1 MELQL
6 QHKPAAHCENG
17 TISNLLRFYGVEVS
31 EPMAFGLSSG
41 LFFVH
46 FPFIKAGGMPMTAFR
61 TFPGLLFKRITKLFG
76 IKSEM
81 RRFLSKDRAMKKLD
95 EVLLGQKI
103 PVGCVVGIYYLP
115 YYPIEYRV
123 HFNGHNIC
131 IVGKDEETGVY
142 SVLDPVTTE
151 KVTLSTKDLKKVRF
165 TKGAYP
171 LMGQMYWIKQMPEAI
186 PDLKPL
192 VLKAIKKNCKHM
204 AFQPKFIPFAG
215 TNGIIFLSKKM
226 RTWEKT
232 MGRKKALLNLAQ
244 IIRMLEETGTGGAG
258 FRYVY
263 GAFLQEAAEKTG
275 LDFLNNY
282 SVEMTQIGDK
292 WREFSYQSSKVLKK
306 RKDEG
311 LTFDDLADMLE
322 KLGETERDFFRRLYA
337 DVDRCSE

>member
-46 FPFIKAGGMPMTAFR
+46 FPFVKAGGMPMTAFR

-95 EVLLGQKI
+95 EVLLGQKT

-142 SVLDPVTTE
+142 SVLDPLTIE
-151 KVTLSTKDLKKVRF
+151 KVTLTTKDLKKVRF
-165 TKGAYP
+165 TKGTYP
-171 LMGQMYWIKQMPEAI
+171 LMGQMYWIKQMPEVI

-192 VLKAIKKNCKHM
+192 ILKAIKKNCKYM

-215 TNGIIFLSKKM
+215 TNGIIYLSKKI

-275 LDFLNNY
+275 LDFMNNY
-282 SVEMTQIGDK
+282 SAEMTQIGDK
-292 WREFSYQSSKVLKK
+292 WREFSYQSSKMLKK
-306 RKDEG
+306 RNDEG
-311 LTFDDLADMLE
+311 LTFDDLGDMLE

-337 DVDRCSE
+337 DVDNCSE